1 MRQGEREREEEISDT
16 GEIDEWRARNFPLA
30 P

>member
-1 MRQGEREREEEISDT
+1 VREREREEGISDT
-16 GEIDEWRARNFPLA
+16 GETDEWRARNFPLA